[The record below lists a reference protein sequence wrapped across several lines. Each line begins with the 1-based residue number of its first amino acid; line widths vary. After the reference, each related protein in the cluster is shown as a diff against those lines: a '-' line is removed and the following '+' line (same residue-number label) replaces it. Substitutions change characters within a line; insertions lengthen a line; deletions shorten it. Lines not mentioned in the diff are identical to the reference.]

1 MKAEKPKRKGKHKM
15 IGWIIALVIIAGLG
29 IAGASGWS
37 KLMKEHTE
45 ARSLPLNAVD
55 FTNLEDGVYIGQY
68 EGGMYKWR
76 ANKVQVTVT
85 DGKVSE
91 ITLLETIDLGKENA
105 GAEILYSR
113 VIDSQTLQVDCVSGA
128 TLTGKGYLQAVE
140 NALLQAQK

>member
-1 MKAEKPKRKGKHKM
+1 M

-37 KLMKEHTE
+37 KLMKEHDE
-45 ARSLPLNAVD
+45 ARSLPLNAID
-55 FTNLEDGVYIGQY
+55 FTNLEDGTYIGQY

-76 ANKVQVTVT
+76 TNKVQVIVT

-91 ITLLETIDLGKENA
+91 ITLLETNDLGKENA

-113 VIDSQTLQVDCVSGA
+113 VIDAQTLQVDCVSGA
-128 TLTGKGYLQAVE
+128 TLTGKAYLQAIE